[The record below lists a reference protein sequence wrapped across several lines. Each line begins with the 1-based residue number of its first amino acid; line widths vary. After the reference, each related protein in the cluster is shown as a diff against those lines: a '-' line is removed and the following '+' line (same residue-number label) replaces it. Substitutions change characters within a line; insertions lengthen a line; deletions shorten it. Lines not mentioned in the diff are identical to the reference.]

1 MKSITRFLIMASLLM
16 LAIVLASCAVNNDCA
31 PPEDPDL
38 SKVYTYSLNQDSQEN
53 AGLHQ
58 TGQDDVSLQKP
69 PFIPSYLIPNEI
81 IDQAI
86 NQTIVSDG
94 REIIVNSGCGWAF
107 TLLDNSSL
115 QNVLK
120 DKILTILGI
129 DIDQVLDK
137 RINVRTYDAAPIGSK
152 NIWDEKIIYLYV
164 FSGDDLV
171 YQDKFASNEQ
181 FRAVVDLCVLLGG

>member
-1 MKSITRFLIMASLLM
+1 MKKILRFLTSATLLV
-16 LAIVLASCAVNNDCA
+16 LAIVLTSCAVNNDCA

-58 TGQDDVSLQKP
+58 TGQDDISLQKP

-81 IDQAI
+81 IDRAI

-107 TLLDNSSL
+107 TLPENNN
-115 QNVLK
+115 QITNLK
-120 DKILTILGI
+120 DTIRTVLGI
-129 DIDQVLDK
+129 DINQVLDK
-137 RINVRTYDAAPIGSK
+137 RINVRTYDAAPVGSK
-152 NIWDEKIIYLYV
+152 NIWDEKITYLYV

-181 FRAVVDLCVLLGG
+181 FRAVVDLCVQLGG